1 MVKGNIIG
9 IDLGT
14 TNTVVAKGQRNIY
27 GFGANTIEI
36 PQRDETGNN
45 IVFSQN
51 FPSVLYKRKGE
62 EVLESGIFAKAQKIN
77 QPLRTIYNTKRYMGL
92 EHTWKIDDMYFKARD
107 VAGEILRVC
116 KIQAEK
122 SFANRKIDGV
132 TISVPASFT
141 NDQIRD
147 TRHAAQSA
155 GFSAEQIKI
164 VTEPTAALI
173 SYINELS
180 LQAEE
185 DREIDFSK
193 SKRMLVFDIGG
204 GTCDICIIDVEQNGI
219 NISLKEQG
227 VGRYEELGGIDF
239 DERAAEYLFN
249 KYLNERSINPENIS
263 KEERAV
269 IENKLVAF
277 CERAKE
283 KFSRDIEFFGDVI
296 DDKNLKFEY
305 IFEKFYQDNDEKFSI
320 TKEEFD
326 EATRSLYYKPRK
338 KVKDSTEFARY
349 KNIEEPIIK
358 TLKDYAIDT
367 DSIDYVFLTG
377 GMSQYKNIKDRV
389 AEIMGMKE
397 KNIITAPNPMEAC
410 AIGAAIYHYYSIDM
424 DKVKEKDIVDSSYDD
439 GNVEIEA
446 EENKSTTIIDN
457 PITSEAIMID
467 LVKGLPRVVIPKG
480 KSVPCEG
487 KIKENFRTSSP
498 SGIKINI
505 YAGDNEFDSK
515 MRIQRAW
522 RGNFDSPIK
531 IGTPVDIYYKIDKF
545 KDLTF
550 KIVVNDGME
559 NQEFELSSETDI
571 KFSND
576 GE

>member
-1 MVKGNIIG
+1 MARERGNIIG

-14 TNTVVAKGQRNIY
+14 TNTVVAKGQKNIY

-45 IVFSQN
+45 VVFSKS
-51 FPSVLYKRKGE
+51 FPSVVYKRKGE
-62 EVLESGIFAKAQKIN
+62 DVLESGIFAKAQKIN

-92 EHTWKIDDMYFKARD
+92 EHTWKIDDMSFKARD

-116 KIQAEK
+116 KIQSEK
-122 SFANRKIDGV
+122 SFANRRIDGV

-147 TRHAAQSA
+147 TRYAAEKA
-155 GFSAEQIKI
+155 GFSAEEIKI

-180 LQAEE
+180 LQLEE

-193 SKRMLVFDIGG
+193 SKRILVFDIGG
-204 GTCDICIIDVEQNGI
+204 GTCDVCIIDVEQNGI

-249 KYLNERSINPENIS
+249 KYLNEKSINPEKMS
-263 KEERAV
+263 KEERAI

-283 KFSRDIEFFGDVI
+283 KFSRDIELFGDVI
-296 DDKNLKFEY
+296 DDKKLKYEY
-305 IFEKFYQDNDEKFSI
+305 IFEKFYEDKDEKFSI

-326 EATRSLYYKPRK
+326 KATISLYYRPKRK
-338 KVKDSTEFARY
+338 IKDSTELARY
-349 KNIEEPIIK
+349 KNIEDPIIK
-358 TLKDYAIDT
+358 TLKDYNIDPK
-367 DSIDYVFLTG
+367 SIDYVFLTG
-377 GMSQYKNIKDRV
+377 GMSQYKNIKERV
-389 AEIMGMKE
+389 AEIMGISE
-397 KNIITAPNPMEAC
+397 KNIIMAPNPMEAC
-410 AIGAAIYHYYSIDM
+410 AIGAAIYHYYSIDI
-424 DKVKEKDIVDSSYDD
+424 DKVKEKTILDDSYEDE
-439 GNVEIEA
+439 EIEY
-446 EENKSTTIIDN
+446 EENNSTTIIDN

-487 KIKENFRTSSP
+487 KIVDKFRTSSP

-522 RGNFDSPIK
+522 RGSFDPPIR
-531 IGTPVDIYYKIDKF
+531 IGTSVDIYYKIDKF

-550 KIVVNDGME
+550 KIVVNDGID

-571 KFSND
+571 KFTND
-576 GE
+576 

>member
-1 MVKGNIIG
+1 MAREKGNIIG

-14 TNTVVAKGQRNIY
+14 TNTVVAKGQKNIY

-45 IVFSQN
+45 VVFSKS
-51 FPSVLYKRKGE
+51 FPSVVYKRKGE
-62 EVLESGIFAKAQKIN
+62 DILESGIFAKAQKIN

-92 EHTWKIDDMYFKARD
+92 EHIWKIDDMSFKARD

-116 KIQAEK
+116 KIQSEK
-122 SFANRKIDGV
+122 SFANRRIDGV

-147 TRHAAQSA
+147 TRYAAQKA
-155 GFSAEQIKI
+155 GFSAEEIKI

-180 LQAEE
+180 LQLEE

-193 SKRMLVFDIGG
+193 SKRILVFDIGG
-204 GTCDICIIDVEQNGI
+204 GTCDVCIIDVEQNGI

-249 KYLNERSINPENIS
+249 KYLNEKSINPEKMS
-263 KEERAV
+263 KEERAI

-283 KFSRDIEFFGDVI
+283 KFSRDIELFGDVI
-296 DDKNLKFEY
+296 DDKKLKYEY
-305 IFEKFYQDNDEKFSI
+305 IFEKFYEDKDEKFSI

-326 EATRSLYYKPRK
+326 KATISLYYRPKRK
-338 KVKDSTEFARY
+338 IKDSTELARY
-349 KNIEEPIIK
+349 KNIEDPIIK
-358 TLKDYAIDT
+358 TLKDYDIDPK
-367 DSIDYVFLTG
+367 SIDYVFLTG
-377 GMSQYKNIKDRV
+377 GMSQYKNIKERV
-389 AEIMGMKE
+389 AEIMEIGE
-397 KNIITAPNPMEAC
+397 KNIIMAPNPMEAC
-410 AIGAAIYHYYSIDM
+410 AIGAAIYHYYSIDI
-424 DKVKEKDIVDSSYDD
+424 DKVKEKTISDDSYEDE
-439 GNVEIEA
+439 EIEY
-446 EENKSTTIIDN
+446 EENNSTTIIDN

-487 KIKENFRTSSP
+487 KIVEKFRTSSP

-522 RGNFDSPIK
+522 RGSFDPPIR

-550 KIVVNDGME
+550 KIVVNDGID

-571 KFSND
+571 KFTND
-576 GE
+576 

>member
-1 MVKGNIIG
+1 MAREKGNIIG

-14 TNTVVAKGQRNIY
+14 TNTVVAKGQKNIY

-45 IVFSQN
+45 VVFSKS
-51 FPSVLYKRKGE
+51 FPSVVYKRKGE
-62 EVLESGIFAKAQKIN
+62 DILESGIFAKAQKIN

-92 EHTWKIDDMYFKARD
+92 EHIWKIDDMSFKARD

-116 KIQAEK
+116 KIQSEK
-122 SFANRKIDGV
+122 SFANRRIDGV

-147 TRHAAQSA
+147 TRYAAEKA
-155 GFSAEQIKI
+155 GFSAEKIKI

-180 LQAEE
+180 LQLEE

-193 SKRMLVFDIGG
+193 SKRILVFDIGG
-204 GTCDICIIDVEQNGI
+204 GTCDVCIIDVEQNGI

-249 KYLNERSINPENIS
+249 KYLNEKSINPEKMS
-263 KEERAV
+263 KEERAI

-283 KFSRDIEFFGDVI
+283 KFSRDIELFGDVI
-296 DDKNLKFEY
+296 DDKKLKYEY
-305 IFEKFYQDNDEKFSI
+305 IFEKFYEDKDEKFSI

-326 EATRSLYYKPRK
+326 KATISLYYRPKRK
-338 KVKDSTEFARY
+338 IKDSTELAKY
-349 KNIEEPIIK
+349 KNIEDPIIK
-358 TLKDYAIDT
+358 TLKDYAIDPK
-367 DSIDYVFLTG
+367 SIDYVFLTG
-377 GMSQYKNIKDRV
+377 GMSQYKNIKERV
-389 AEIMGMKE
+389 AEIMGISG
-397 KNIITAPNPMEAC
+397 KNIIMAPNPMEAC
-410 AIGAAIYHYYSIDM
+410 AIGAAIYHYYSIDI
-424 DKVKEKDIVDSSYDD
+424 DKVKEKSISDDSYEDEK
-439 GNVEIEA
+439 NEY
-446 EENKSTTIIDN
+446 EENNSTTIIDN

-487 KIKENFRTSSP
+487 KIIDKFRTSSP

-522 RGNFDSPIK
+522 RGSFDPPIR

-550 KIVVNDGME
+550 KIVVNDGID

-571 KFSND
+571 KFTND
-576 GE
+576 

>member
-1 MVKGNIIG
+1 MIKGNIIG

-27 GFGANTIEI
+27 GFGANTIAI

-45 IVFSQN
+45 IVFSEN
-51 FPSVLYKRKGE
+51 FPSVIYKRKGE
-62 EVLESGIFAKAQKIN
+62 DILESGIFAKAQKIN

-92 EHTWKIDDMYFKARD
+92 EHTWKIDDMSFKARD
-107 VAGEILRVC
+107 IAGEILRVC

-147 TRHAAQSA
+147 TRQAAENA

-180 LQAEE
+180 FQAEE

-193 SKRMLVFDIGG
+193 TKRILVFDIGG
-204 GTCDICIIDVEQNGI
+204 GTCDVCIIDVEQNGI
-219 NISLKEQG
+219 NISLREQG

-249 KYLNERSINPENIS
+249 KYLNEKSINPEKMS

-283 KFSRDIEFFGDVI
+283 KFSRDIELFGDVV
-296 DDKNLKFEY
+296 DDKKLRFEY
-305 IFEKFYQDNDEKFSI
+305 IFEKFYKNNDEKFSI

-338 KVKDSTEFARY
+338 KIKDSTELARY

-358 TLKDYAIDT
+358 TLKDYGIDSE
-367 DSIDYVFLTG
+367 SIDYIFLTG

-389 AEIMGMKE
+389 AQIMGIKE
-397 KNIITAPNPMEAC
+397 RNIIMAPNPMEAC

-424 DKVKEKDIVDSSYDD
+424 DKVGEKNILSDDYVVDNETES
-439 GNVEIEA
+439 

-467 LVKGLPRVVIPKG
+467 LVKGLPRVVIPRG

-487 KIKENFRTSSP
+487 KIMENFRTSSP

-531 IGTPVDIYYKIDKF
+531 IGTPVNIYYKIDKF

-550 KIVVNDGME
+550 KIVVNDGID

>member
-1 MVKGNIIG
+1 MAREKGNIIG

-14 TNTVVAKGQRNIY
+14 TNTVVAKGQKNIY

-45 IVFSQN
+45 VVFSKS
-51 FPSVLYKRKGE
+51 FPSVVYKRKGE
-62 EVLESGIFAKAQKIN
+62 DILESGIFAKAQKIN

-92 EHTWKIDDMYFKARD
+92 EHTWKIDDVSFKARD

-116 KIQAEK
+116 KIQSEK
-122 SFANRKIDGV
+122 SFANRRIDGV

-147 TRHAAQSA
+147 TRYAAQKA
-155 GFSAEQIKI
+155 GFSAEEIKI

-180 LQAEE
+180 FQSEE

-193 SKRMLVFDIGG
+193 SKRILVFDIGG
-204 GTCDICIIDVEQNGI
+204 GTCDVCIIDVEQNGI

-249 KYLNERSINPENIS
+249 KYLNEKSINPEKMS
-263 KEERAV
+263 KEERAI

-283 KFSRDIEFFGDVI
+283 KFSRDIELFGDVI
-296 DDKNLKFEY
+296 DDKKLKYEY
-305 IFEKFYQDNDEKFSI
+305 IFEKFYEDKDEKFSI

-326 EATRSLYYKPRK
+326 KATHSLYYRPKSK
-338 KVKDSTEFARY
+338 IKDSTELARY
-349 KNIEEPIIK
+349 KNIEDPIIK
-358 TLKDYAIDT
+358 TLKDYAIDPK
-367 DSIDYVFLTG
+367 SIDYVFLTG
-377 GMSQYKNIKDRV
+377 GMSQYKNIKERV
-389 AEIMGMKE
+389 AEIMGISE
-397 KNIITAPNPMEAC
+397 KNIIMAPNPMEAC
-410 AIGAAIYHYYSIDM
+410 AIGAAIYHYYSIDI
-424 DKVKEKDIVDSSYDD
+424 DKVKEKTISDDSYEDE
-439 GNVEIEA
+439 EIEY
-446 EENKSTTIIDN
+446 EENNSTTIIDN

-487 KIKENFRTSSP
+487 KIVEKFRTSSP

-522 RGNFDSPIK
+522 RGSFDPPIR

-550 KIVVNDGME
+550 KIVVNDGID

-571 KFSND
+571 KFTND
-576 GE
+576 